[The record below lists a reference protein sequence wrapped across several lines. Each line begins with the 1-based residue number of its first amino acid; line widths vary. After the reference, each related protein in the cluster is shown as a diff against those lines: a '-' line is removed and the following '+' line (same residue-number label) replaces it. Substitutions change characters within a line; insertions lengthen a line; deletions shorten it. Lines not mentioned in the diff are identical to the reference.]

1 MLEFS
6 VDTATNDLGKEL
18 LHIWPSYLAYATSFL
33 TIGVIWVNHHSL
45 FNYVAHVDRAL
56 LFINTL
62 LLLVVAF
69 TPFPTRLIAEFLR
82 ESDNERTAATDLRDR
97 LRDHGGDIPDLWRWM
112 ATGRR
117 LIRPEIPQEELATSR
132 APSCLGFRSTSAR
145 PWSPSSPLASILLYL
160 ATRSS
165 TRFRPRSTGARTHN
179 VPGVRVALMIE
190 GQEGV
195 TWDEWLALAQAC
207 EQSGVEAMF
216 RSDHYSGF
224 HGGDSGSLDAWATI
238 NALAGMTETLRLGT
252 LVSPGTF
259 RHPSVLARMAVTA
272 DHVSRGRILL
282 GMGAGWHDAEHEQ
295 FGFEFHTAA
304 WRVERFGEQLE
315 LVHRQLNEDEPFD
328 FHGKH
333 YTLTG
338 CNAQPKPVQRPFPI
352 VVGGAAKPGN
362 GTAGGALRVRVQ
374 HDLSDARR
382 SEGTRATRGWTSSA
396 PRPGGTPRRSRSR

>member
-1 MLEFS
+1 
-6 VDTATNDLGKEL
+6 
-18 LHIWPSYLAYATSFL
+18 
-33 TIGVIWVNHHSL
+33 
-45 FNYVAHVDRAL
+45 
-56 LFINTL
+56 
-62 LLLVVAF
+62 
-69 TPFPTRLIAEFLR
+69 
-82 ESDNERTAATDLRDR
+82 
-97 LRDHGGDIPDLWRWM
+97 
-112 ATGRR
+112 
-117 LIRPEIPQEELATSR
+117 
-132 APSCLGFRSTSAR
+132 
-145 PWSPSSPLASILLYL
+145 
-160 ATRSS
+160 
-165 TRFRPRSTGARTHN
+165 
-179 VPGVRVALMIE
+179 MIE

-352 VVGGAAKPGN
+352 VVGGAAKPGTGRPAARFASEYN
-362 GTAGGALRVRVQ
+362 TTFPTPEEARERRARLDEFCAEAGRDPSTLPLSMMTFCVVGRDRAEVDERLHELGRPPWKPEASLIGTVDEVAERLREYEAAGITRVMCQ
-374 HDLSDARR
+374 HLLHRDLDMVEILGR
-382 SEGTRATRGWTSSA
+382 ELA
-396 PRPGGTPRRSRSR
+396 PAVA

>member
-1 MLEFS
+1 
-6 VDTATNDLGKEL
+6 
-18 LHIWPSYLAYATSFL
+18 
-33 TIGVIWVNHHSL
+33 
-45 FNYVAHVDRAL
+45 
-56 LFINTL
+56 
-62 LLLVVAF
+62 
-69 TPFPTRLIAEFLR
+69 
-82 ESDNERTAATDLRDR
+82 
-97 LRDHGGDIPDLWRWM
+97 
-112 ATGRR
+112 
-117 LIRPEIPQEELATSR
+117 
-132 APSCLGFRSTSAR
+132 
-145 PWSPSSPLASILLYL
+145 
-160 ATRSS
+160 
-165 TRFRPRSTGARTHN
+165 
-179 VPGVRVALMIE
+179 MIE

-224 HGGDSGSLDAWATI
+224 HGGDGGSLDAWATI
-238 NALAGMTETLRLGT
+238 NALAGVTETLRLGT

-272 DHVSRGRILL
+272 DHVSRGRIVL

-295 FGFEFHTAA
+295 FGFEFRTAA

-352 VVGGAAKPGN
+352 LVGGAAKPGTARPAARFASEYN
-362 GTAGGALRVRVQ
+362 TTFPTPEEARERRARLDEFCAEAGRDPSTLPLSMMTFCVVGRDRAEVDERLRELGRPPWKPEASLIGTVDEVAERLREYEAAGITRVMCQ
-374 HDLSDARR
+374 HLLHRDVDMVEVLGR
-382 SEGTRATRGWTSSA
+382 ELA
-396 PRPGGTPRRSRSR
+396 PAVA

>member
-1 MLEFS
+1 
-6 VDTATNDLGKEL
+6 
-18 LHIWPSYLAYATSFL
+18 
-33 TIGVIWVNHHSL
+33 
-45 FNYVAHVDRAL
+45 
-56 LFINTL
+56 
-62 LLLVVAF
+62 
-69 TPFPTRLIAEFLR
+69 
-82 ESDNERTAATDLRDR
+82 
-97 LRDHGGDIPDLWRWM
+97 
-112 ATGRR
+112 
-117 LIRPEIPQEELATSR
+117 
-132 APSCLGFRSTSAR
+132 
-145 PWSPSSPLASILLYL
+145 
-160 ATRSS
+160 
-165 TRFRPRSTGARTHN
+165 
-179 VPGVRVALMIE
+179 MIE

-352 VVGGAAKPGN
+352 VVGGAAKPGTGRPAARFASEYN
-362 GTAGGALRVRVQ
+362 TTFPTPEEARERRARLDEFCAEAGRDPSTLPLSMMTFCVVGRDRAEVDERLRELGRPPWKPEASLIGTVDEVAERLREYEAAGITRVMCQ
-374 HDLSDARR
+374 HLLHRDLDMVEMLGR
-382 SEGTRATRGWTSSA
+382 ELA
-396 PRPGGTPRRSRSR
+396 PAVA

>member
-1 MLEFS
+1 
-6 VDTATNDLGKEL
+6 
-18 LHIWPSYLAYATSFL
+18 
-33 TIGVIWVNHHSL
+33 
-45 FNYVAHVDRAL
+45 
-56 LFINTL
+56 
-62 LLLVVAF
+62 
-69 TPFPTRLIAEFLR
+69 
-82 ESDNERTAATDLRDR
+82 
-97 LRDHGGDIPDLWRWM
+97 
-112 ATGRR
+112 
-117 LIRPEIPQEELATSR
+117 
-132 APSCLGFRSTSAR
+132 
-145 PWSPSSPLASILLYL
+145 
-160 ATRSS
+160 
-165 TRFRPRSTGARTHN
+165 
-179 VPGVRVALMIE
+179 MIE

-195 TWDEWLALAQAC
+195 TWDEWLALAHAC

-338 CNAQPKPVQRPFPI
+338 CNAHPKPVQRPFPI
-352 VVGGAAKPGN
+352 VVGGAAKPGTGRPAARFASEYN
-362 GTAGGALRVRVQ
+362 TTFPTPEEARERRARLDEFCAEAGRDPSTLPLSMMTFCVVGRDRAEVDERLHELGRPPWKPEASLIGTVDEVAERLREYEAAGITRVMCQ
-374 HDLSDARR
+374 HLLHRDLDMVEILGR
-382 SEGTRATRGWTSSA
+382 ELA
-396 PRPGGTPRRSRSR
+396 PAVA